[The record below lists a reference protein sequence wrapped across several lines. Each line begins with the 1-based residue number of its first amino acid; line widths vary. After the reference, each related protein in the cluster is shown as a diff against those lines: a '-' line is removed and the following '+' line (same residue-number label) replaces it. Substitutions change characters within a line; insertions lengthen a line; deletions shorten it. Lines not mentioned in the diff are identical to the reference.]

1 MMSMVNNLSSLSLH
15 KNGDNREMCG
25 KLNAVFPLCTLS
37 QRGIQ
42 EEQVI
47 CYLLYLKKLWYFY
60 MNI

>member
-1 MMSMVNNLSSLSLH
+1 
-15 KNGDNREMCG
+15 MCG
-25 KLNAVFPLCTLS
+25 KLNALFPLCTLS

-42 EEQVI
+42 DEQVI